1 MKDKIENL
9 AGICGVSA
17 ADIELFA
24 RLTATQ
30 LGNGLDGSEAI
41 QAASETMQKLCNR
54 AFQSISQ
61 NDPINPFGHR
71 DQFLP
76 VVYELL
82 AA

>member
-1 MKDKIENL
+1 MKDKIEHL
-9 AGICGVSA
+9 AAICGVSA
-17 ADIELFA
+17 EDVELFA
-24 RLTATQ
+24 KLTATQ
-30 LGNGLDGSEAI
+30 FGNGLDGTEAI

-61 NDPINPFGHR
+61 NDQINPFGHR